1 MSLTGLDF
9 LQKRTVRTLALGQ
22 ILSGFGLGS
31 TLSIGALL
39 AAELSGTVA
48 WSGAAATF
56 STLGTAIWAIP
67 LARIAYARGRRFS
80 LAIGAALAI
89 TGATLIITS
98 VSLNLFPLLLVALF
112 FMGAGSAASLQ
123 ARFAAT
129 DIPANNKVGKDLSLV
144 VWATTVGA
152 VTGPNLFGPGEVV
165 GQFLGLPELTGPF
178 LFTIIAQMLATS
190 VFWFGLR
197 PDPLLVA
204 RQLDAQNVKV
214 RPKLSLASGF
224 ATLRSHPVAA
234 YAIVSIALS
243 HMTMVAVMSM
253 TPVHVTSHGGS
264 LVFVGFVISL
274 HILGMYA
281 FAPLFGIL
289 SDKIGPTRTI
299 LTGQVIFVGAL
310 LTAGLGSEQEHLVTI
325 GLFLLGLGWSAAT
338 VAGSAL
344 LVVSVPTDQKT
355 NVQGLSDSIQNLA
368 GATGG
373 AVAGSIVAASLFTG
387 LNMAALAPVALIV
400 LLSIVISKY
409 RTKHPETAGNHELPI
424 PLD

>member
-1 MSLTGLDF
+1 VTISGLDF

-67 LARIAYARGRRFS
+67 LSRIAFAKGRRYS
-80 LAIGAALAI
+80 LGLGAALAI
-89 TGATLIITS
+89 TGATLIITAA
-98 VSLNLFPLLLVALF
+98 SLKLFPLLLIALF

-129 DIPANNKVGKDLSLV
+129 DIPVEKKVGRDLSLV
-144 VWATTVGA
+144 VWATTIGA
-152 VTGPNLFGPGEVV
+152 VTGPNLFGPGEAV
-165 GQFLGLPELTGPF
+165 GQWLGLPELTGPF
-178 LFTIIAQMLATS
+178 VFTIIAQMLATT
-190 VFWFGLR
+190 VFWFGLK

-204 RQLDAQNVKV
+204 KQIDAQNVKV
-214 RPKLSLASGF
+214 RPKLSIASAFSTLAKF
-224 ATLRSHPVAA
+224 PVAG

-281 FAPLFGIL
+281 FAPLFGLL

-299 LTGQVIFVGAL
+299 LAGQGIFVSAL
-310 LTAGLGSEQEHLVTI
+310 LIAGLGSEQEHLVTI

-373 AVAGSIVAASLFTG
+373 AVAGSIVALSLFTG
-387 LNMAALAPVALIV
+387 LNLAALAPVLVIV
-400 LLSIVISKY
+400 LFSMVISRY
-409 RTKHPETAGNHELPI
+409 RVTHPEKPESHELKI
-424 PLD
+424 PQE

>member
-1 MSLTGLDF
+1 VSISGLDF

-39 AAELSGTVA
+39 AADLSGTVA

-67 LARIAYARGRRFS
+67 LSRLALAKGRRYS
-80 LAIGAALAI
+80 LGLGAALAI
-89 TGATLIITS
+89 TGATLIIAATS
-98 VSLNLFPLLLVALF
+98 LRIFPLLLVALF

-129 DIPANNKVGKDLSLV
+129 DIPVDKKVGRDLSLV
-144 VWATTVGA
+144 VWATTIGA
-152 VTGPNLFGPGEVV
+152 VTGPNLFGPGEAV
-165 GQFLGLPELTGPF
+165 GQWLGLPELTGPF
-178 LFTIIAQMLATS
+178 VFTIIAQMLATT

-204 RQLDAQNVKV
+204 RQIDAQNVKV
-214 RPKLSLASGF
+214 RKKLSIASAFGTLAKF
-224 ATLRSHPVAA
+224 PVAG

-299 LTGQVIFVGAL
+299 LFGQVIFVAAL
-310 LTAGLGSEQEHLVTI
+310 LIAGLGSEEEHLVTI

-373 AVAGSIVAASLFTG
+373 AVAGSIVALSLFTG
-387 LNMAALAPVALIV
+387 LNMAALVPVALLIV
-400 LLSIVISKY
+400 LSALITRY
-409 RTKHPETAGNHELPI
+409 RTKHPETQGSHQPPL

>member
-1 MSLTGLDF
+1 MSISGLDF

-39 AAELSGTVA
+39 AADLSGTVA

-56 STLGTAIWAIP
+56 STLGTAFWAIP
-67 LARIAYARGRRFS
+67 LSRLAFAKGRRYS
-80 LAIGAALAI
+80 LGLGAALAI
-89 TGATLIITS
+89 TGATLIITAA
-98 VSLNLFPLLLVALF
+98 SLKLFPLLLIALF
-112 FMGAGSAASLQ
+112 LMGAGSAAGLQ

-129 DIPANNKVGKDLSLV
+129 DIPVEKKVGKDLSLV
-144 VWATTVGA
+144 VWATPIGA
-152 VTGPNLFGPGEVV
+152 VTGPNLFGPGEAV
-165 GQFLGLPELTGPF
+165 GQWLGLPELTGPF
-178 LFTIIAQMLATS
+178 VFTIIAQMLATT

-204 RQLDAQNVKV
+204 KQIDAQNVKV
-214 RPKLSLASGF
+214 RPKLSLASAFG
-224 ATLRSHPVAA
+224 TLAKFPVAS
-234 YAIVSIALS
+234 YAIVSIALP

-299 LTGQVIFVGAL
+299 LAGQTIFVAAL
-310 LTAGLGSEQEHLVTI
+310 LIAGLGSEQEHLVTI

-373 AVAGSIVAASLFTG
+373 AVAGSIVALSLFTG
-387 LNMAALAPVALIV
+387 LNMAALVPVALLIV
-400 LLSIVISKY
+400 LSGLITRY
-409 RTKHPETAGNHELPI
+409 RTKHPETQGSHQLPL

>member
-1 MSLTGLDF
+1 VSISGLDF

-67 LARIAYARGRRFS
+67 LSRLAFAKGRRFS
-80 LAIGAALAI
+80 LGLGAALAI
-89 TGATLIITS
+89 TGATLIITAA
-98 VSLNLFPLLLVALF
+98 SLKLFPLLLIALF

-129 DIPANNKVGKDLSLV
+129 DIPVEKKVGKDLSLV
-144 VWATTVGA
+144 VWATTIGA
-152 VTGPNLFGPGEVV
+152 VTGPNLFGPGEAV
-165 GQFLGLPELTGPF
+165 GQWLGLPELTGPF
-178 LFTIIAQMLATS
+178 VFTIIAQMLATT

-204 RQLDAQNVKV
+204 RQIDAQNVKV
-214 RPKLSLASGF
+214 RKKLSIASAFSTLAKF
-224 ATLRSHPVAA
+224 PVAG

-299 LTGQVIFVGAL
+299 LAGQVIFVAAL
-310 LTAGLGSEQEHLVTI
+310 LIAGLGSEQEHLVTL

-344 LVVSVPTDQKT
+344 LVVSVPADEKT
-355 NVQGLSDSIQNLA
+355 NVQGLSDSVQNLA

-373 AVAGSIVAASLFTG
+373 AVAGSIVALSLFTG
-387 LNMAALAPVALIV
+387 LNMAALAPVILIV
-400 LLSIVISKY
+400 VLSVLITRY
-409 RTKHPETAGNHELPI
+409 RTKHPETQGTHQPPM
-424 PLD
+424 PLE

>member
-1 MSLTGLDF
+1 VSISGLDF

-67 LARIAYARGRRFS
+67 LSRLAFAKGRRYS
-80 LAIGAALAI
+80 LGLGAALAI
-89 TGATLIITS
+89 TGATLIITAA
-98 VSLNLFPLLLVALF
+98 SLKLFPLLLIALF
-112 FMGAGSAASLQ
+112 LMGAGSAAGLQ

-129 DIPANNKVGKDLSLV
+129 DIPVEKKVGKDLSLV
-144 VWATTVGA
+144 VWATTIGA
-152 VTGPNLFGPGEVV
+152 VTGPNLFGPGEFV
-165 GQFLGLPELTGPF
+165 GQLLGLPELTGPF
-178 LFTIIAQMLATS
+178 VFTIIAQMLATT

-204 RQLDAQNVKV
+204 KQIDAQNVKV
-214 RPKLSLASGF
+214 RKKLSIASAFGTLAKF
-224 ATLRSHPVAA
+224 PVAS

-299 LTGQVIFVGAL
+299 LAGQAIFVAAL
-310 LTAGLGSEQEHLVTI
+310 LIAGLGSEEEHLVTI

-373 AVAGSIVAASLFTG
+373 AVAGSIVALSLFTG
-387 LNMAALAPVALIV
+387 LNIAALVPVTVVMV
-400 LLSIVISKY
+400 LSFLVA
-409 RTKHPETAGNHELPI
+409 KHKVKQSQVAKDLELPI
-424 PLD
+424 PQE

>member
-1 MSLTGLDF
+1 MTISGLDF

-67 LARIAYARGRRFS
+67 LSRIAFAKGRRYS
-80 LAIGAALAI
+80 LGLGAALAI
-89 TGATLIITS
+89 TGATLIITAA
-98 VSLNLFPLLLVALF
+98 SLKLFPLLLIALF

-129 DIPANNKVGKDLSLV
+129 DIPVEKKVGRDLSLV
-144 VWATTVGA
+144 VWATTIGA
-152 VTGPNLFGPGEVV
+152 VTGPNLFGPGEAV
-165 GQFLGLPELTGPF
+165 GQWLGLPELTGPF
-178 LFTIIAQMLATS
+178 VFTIIAQMLATT
-190 VFWFGLR
+190 VFWFGLK

-204 RQLDAQNVKV
+204 KQIDAQNVKV
-214 RPKLSLASGF
+214 RPKLSIASAFSTLAKF
-224 ATLRSHPVAA
+224 PVAG

-281 FAPLFGIL
+281 FAPLFGLL

-299 LTGQVIFVGAL
+299 LAGQGIFVSAL
-310 LTAGLGSEQEHLVTI
+310 LIAGLGSEQEHLVTI

-373 AVAGSIVAASLFTG
+373 AVAGSIVALSLFTG
-387 LNMAALAPVALIV
+387 LNLAALAPVLVIV
-400 LLSIVISKY
+400 LFSMVISRY
-409 RTKHPETAGNHELPI
+409 RVTHPEKPESHELKI
-424 PLD
+424 PQE

>member
-1 MSLTGLDF
+1 VTISGLDF

-67 LARIAYARGRRFS
+67 LSRIAFAKGRRYS
-80 LAIGAALAI
+80 LGLGAALAI
-89 TGATLIITS
+89 TGATLIITAA
-98 VSLNLFPLLLVALF
+98 SLKLFPLLLIALF

-129 DIPANNKVGKDLSLV
+129 DIPVEKKVGRDLSLV
-144 VWATTVGA
+144 VWATTIGA
-152 VTGPNLFGPGEVV
+152 VTGPNLFGPGEAV
-165 GQFLGLPELTGPF
+165 GQWLGLPELTGPF
-178 LFTIIAQMLATS
+178 VFTIIAQMLATT
-190 VFWFGLR
+190 VFWFGLK

-204 RQLDAQNVKV
+204 KQIDAQNVKV
-214 RPKLSLASGF
+214 RPKLSIASAFSTLAKF
-224 ATLRSHPVAA
+224 PVAG

-281 FAPLFGIL
+281 FAPLFGLL

-299 LTGQVIFVGAL
+299 LAGQGIFVSAL
-310 LTAGLGSEQEHLVTI
+310 LIAGLGSEQEHLVTI

-373 AVAGSIVAASLFTG
+373 AVAGSIVALSLFTG
-387 LNMAALAPVALIV
+387 LNLAALAPVLVIV
-400 LLSIVISKY
+400 LFSIVISRY
-409 RTKHPETAGNHELPI
+409 RVTHPEKPESHELKI
-424 PLD
+424 PQE

>member
-1 MSLTGLDF
+1 
-9 LQKRTVRTLALGQ
+9 
-22 ILSGFGLGS
+22 
-31 TLSIGALL
+31 
-39 AAELSGTVA
+39 
-48 WSGAAATF
+48 
-56 STLGTAIWAIP
+56 
-67 LARIAYARGRRFS
+67 
-80 LAIGAALAI
+80 
-89 TGATLIITS
+89 
-98 VSLNLFPLLLVALF
+98 
-112 FMGAGSAASLQ
+112 MGAGSAASLQ

-129 DIPANNKVGKDLSLV
+129 DIPVEKKVGKDLSLV
-144 VWATTVGA
+144 VWATTIGA
-152 VTGPNLFGPGEVV
+152 VTGPNLFGPGEAV
-165 GQFLGLPELTGPF
+165 GQWLGLPDLTGPF
-178 LFTIIAQMLATS
+178 VFTIIAQMLATT

-204 RQLDAQNVKV
+204 RQIDAQNVKV
-214 RPKLSLASGF
+214 RKKLSIASAFGTLAKF
-224 ATLRSHPVAA
+224 PVAG

-299 LTGQVIFVGAL
+299 LAGQVIFVAAL
-310 LTAGLGSEQEHLVTI
+310 LIAGLGSEQEHLVTI

-344 LVVSVPTDQKT
+344 LVVSVPADQKT

-373 AVAGSIVAASLFTG
+373 AVAGSIVALSLFTG

-400 LLSIVISKY
+400 VLSVLITRY
-409 RTKHPETAGNHELPI
+409 RTKHPEAQGTHQPPM
-424 PLD
+424 PLE

>member
-1 MSLTGLDF
+1 
-9 LQKRTVRTLALGQ
+9 
-22 ILSGFGLGS
+22 
-31 TLSIGALL
+31 
-39 AAELSGTVA
+39 
-48 WSGAAATF
+48 
-56 STLGTAIWAIP
+56 
-67 LARIAYARGRRFS
+67 
-80 LAIGAALAI
+80 
-89 TGATLIITS
+89 
-98 VSLNLFPLLLVALF
+98 
-112 FMGAGSAASLQ
+112 
-123 ARFAAT
+123 
-129 DIPANNKVGKDLSLV
+129 
-144 VWATTVGA
+144 
-152 VTGPNLFGPGEVV
+152 
-165 GQFLGLPELTGPF
+165 LPELTGPF
-178 LFTIIAQMLATS
+178 VFTIIAQMLATT

-204 RQLDAQNVKV
+204 RQIDAQNVKV
-214 RPKLSLASGF
+214 RKKLSIASAFSTLAKF
-224 ATLRSHPVAA
+224 PVAG

-299 LTGQVIFVGAL
+299 LAGQVIFVAAL
-310 LTAGLGSEQEHLVTI
+310 LIAGLGSEQEHLVTL

-344 LVVSVPTDQKT
+344 LVVSVPVDQKT

-373 AVAGSIVAASLFTG
+373 AVAGSIVALSMFTG
-387 LNMAALAPVALIV
+387 LNMAALAPVILIV
-400 LLSIVISKY
+400 VLSVLITRY
-409 RTKHPETAGNHELPI
+409 RTKHPETQGSHQPPM
-424 PLD
+424 PLE

>member
-1 MSLTGLDF
+1 L
-9 LQKRTVRTLALGQ
+9 K
-22 ILSGFGLGS
+22 
-31 TLSIGALL
+31 
-39 AAELSGTVA
+39 
-48 WSGAAATF
+48 
-56 STLGTAIWAIP
+56 
-67 LARIAYARGRRFS
+67 
-80 LAIGAALAI
+80 
-89 TGATLIITS
+89 
-98 VSLNLFPLLLVALF
+98 LFPLLLVALF

-129 DIPANNKVGKDLSLV
+129 DIPVDKKVGKDLSLV
-144 VWATTVGA
+144 VWATTIGA
-152 VTGPNLFGPGEVV
+152 VAGPNLFGPGEAV
-165 GQFLGLPELTGPF
+165 GQWLGLPELTGPF
-178 LFTIIAQMLATS
+178 VFTIIAQMSATA

-204 RQLDAQNVKV
+204 RQIDAQNVKV
-214 RPKLSLASGF
+214 RKKLSIASAFGTLAKF
-224 ATLRSHPVAA
+224 PVAG
-234 YAIVSIALS
+234 YAILSIAFS

-289 SDKIGPTRTI
+289 SDKIGPTGTI
-299 LTGQVIFVGAL
+299 LTGQVIFVAAL
-310 LTAGLGSEQEHLVTI
+310 LIAGLGSEEEHLVTI

-373 AVAGSIVAASLFTG
+373 AVAGSIVALSLFTG
-387 LNMAALAPVALIV
+387 LNLASLVPVAVVMV
-400 LLSIVISKY
+400 LSFLVTKY
-409 RTKHPETAGNHELPI
+409 KVKQSQIAKDLELPI
-424 PLD
+424 PQE

>member
-1 MSLTGLDF
+1 
-9 LQKRTVRTLALGQ
+9 
-22 ILSGFGLGS
+22 
-31 TLSIGALL
+31 
-39 AAELSGTVA
+39 
-48 WSGAAATF
+48 
-56 STLGTAIWAIP
+56 
-67 LARIAYARGRRFS
+67 
-80 LAIGAALAI
+80 
-89 TGATLIITS
+89 
-98 VSLNLFPLLLVALF
+98 
-112 FMGAGSAASLQ
+112 LQ

-129 DIPANNKVGKDLSLV
+129 DIPVDKKVGKDLSLV
-144 VWATTVGA
+144 VWATTIGA

-165 GQFLGLPELTGPF
+165 GQLLGLPELTGPF
-178 LFTIIAQMLATS
+178 VFTIIAQMLATT

-204 RQLDAQNVKV
+204 KQIDAQNVKV
-214 RPKLSLASGF
+214 RPKLSIASAFSTLAKF
-224 ATLRSHPVAA
+224 PVAG

-299 LTGQVIFVGAL
+299 LTGQAIFVAAL
-310 LTAGLGSEQEHLVTI
+310 LIAGLGSEQEHLVTI

-373 AVAGSIVAASLFTG
+373 AVAGSIVALSLFTG
-387 LNMAALAPVALIV
+387 LNLASLVPVAVVV
-400 LLSIVISKY
+400 LFSFLVTKY
-409 RTKHPETAGNHELPI
+409 KVRQSGSAKDLEPPL

>member
-1 MSLTGLDF
+1 MSISGLDF

-67 LARIAYARGRRFS
+67 LSRIAFAKGRRYS
-80 LAIGAALAI
+80 LGLGAALAI
-89 TGATLIITS
+89 TGATLIITAT
-98 VSLNLFPLLLVALF
+98 SLKLFPLLLVALF

-129 DIPANNKVGKDLSLV
+129 DIPVDKKVGKDLSLV
-144 VWATTVGA
+144 VWATTIGA

-165 GQFLGLPELTGPF
+165 GQWLGLPELTGPF
-178 LFTIIAQMLATS
+178 VFTIIAQMLATT

-204 RQLDAQNVKV
+204 RQIDAQNVKV
-214 RPKLSLASGF
+214 RPKLSIASAFGTLAKF
-224 ATLRSHPVAA
+224 PVAG

-299 LTGQVIFVGAL
+299 LTGQVIFVAAL
-310 LTAGLGSEQEHLVTI
+310 LIAGLGSEEEHLVTI

-373 AVAGSIVAASLFTG
+373 AVAGSIVALSLFTG
-387 LNMAALAPVALIV
+387 LNMAALLPVALLIV
-400 LLSIVISKY
+400 LSALITRY
-409 RTKHPETAGNHELPI
+409 RTRHPETQGSHQLPL

>member
-1 MSLTGLDF
+1 MSITGLDF

-39 AAELSGTVA
+39 AADLSGTVA

-67 LARIAYARGRRFS
+67 LSRLALAKGRRYS
-80 LAIGAALAI
+80 LGLGAALAI
-89 TGATLIITS
+89 TGATLIIAATS
-98 VSLNLFPLLLVALF
+98 LRIFPLLLVALF

-129 DIPANNKVGKDLSLV
+129 DIPVDKKVGRDLSLV
-144 VWATTVGA
+144 VWATTIGA
-152 VTGPNLFGPGEVV
+152 VTGPNLFGPGEAV
-165 GQFLGLPELTGPF
+165 GQWLGLPELTGPF
-178 LFTIIAQMLATS
+178 VFTIIAQMLATT

-204 RQLDAQNVKV
+204 RQIDAQNVKV
-214 RPKLSLASGF
+214 RKKLSIASAFGTLAKF
-224 ATLRSHPVAA
+224 PVAG

-299 LTGQVIFVGAL
+299 LFGQVIFVAAL
-310 LTAGLGSEQEHLVTI
+310 LIAGLGSEEEHLVTI

-373 AVAGSIVAASLFTG
+373 AVAGSIVALSLFTG
-387 LNMAALAPVALIV
+387 LNMAALVPVALLIV
-400 LLSIVISKY
+400 LSALITRY
-409 RTKHPETAGNHELPI
+409 RTKHPETQGSHQPPL

>member
-1 MSLTGLDF
+1 
-9 LQKRTVRTLALGQ
+9 
-22 ILSGFGLGS
+22 
-31 TLSIGALL
+31 
-39 AAELSGTVA
+39 
-48 WSGAAATF
+48 
-56 STLGTAIWAIP
+56 
-67 LARIAYARGRRFS
+67 
-80 LAIGAALAI
+80 
-89 TGATLIITS
+89 
-98 VSLNLFPLLLVALF
+98 
-112 FMGAGSAASLQ
+112 MGAGSAASLQ

-129 DIPANNKVGKDLSLV
+129 DIPVDKKVGKDLSLV
-144 VWATTVGA
+144 VWATTIGA
-152 VTGPNLFGPGEVV
+152 VTGPNLFGPGEAV
-165 GQFLGLPELTGPF
+165 GQWLGLPELTGPF
-178 LFTIIAQMLATS
+178 VFTIIAQMLATT

-204 RQLDAQNVKV
+204 RQIDAQNVKV
-214 RPKLSLASGF
+214 RKKLSIASAFSTLAKF
-224 ATLRSHPVAA
+224 PVAG

-289 SDKIGPTRTI
+289 SDKIGPTWTI
-299 LTGQVIFVGAL
+299 LAGQAIFVAAL
-310 LTAGLGSEQEHLVTI
+310 LIAGLGSEEEHLVTI

-344 LVVSVPTDQKT
+344 LVVSVPTDEKT

-373 AVAGSIVAASLFTG
+373 AVAGSIVALSLFTG
-387 LNMAALAPVALIV
+387 LNMAALVPVTLLIV
-400 LLSIVISKY
+400 LSALITRY
-409 RTKHPETAGNHELPI
+409 RTRHPETQGSHQLPL

>member
-1 MSLTGLDF
+1 VSISGLDF

-39 AAELSGTVA
+39 AADLSGTVA

-67 LARIAYARGRRFS
+67 LSRLALAKGRRYS
-80 LAIGAALAI
+80 LGLGAALAI
-89 TGATLIITS
+89 TGATLIIAATS
-98 VSLNLFPLLLVALF
+98 LRIFPLLLVALF

-129 DIPANNKVGKDLSLV
+129 DIPVDKKVGRDLSLV
-144 VWATTVGA
+144 VWATTIGA
-152 VTGPNLFGPGEVV
+152 VTGPNLFGPGEAV
-165 GQFLGLPELTGPF
+165 GQWLGLPELTGPF
-178 LFTIIAQMLATS
+178 VFTIIAQMLATT

-204 RQLDAQNVKV
+204 RQIDAQNVKV
-214 RPKLSLASGF
+214 RKKLSIASAFGTLAKF
-224 ATLRSHPVAA
+224 PVAG

-299 LTGQVIFVGAL
+299 LFGQVIFVAAL
-310 LTAGLGSEQEHLVTI
+310 LIAGLGSEEEHLVTI

-344 LVVSVPTDQKT
+344 LVVSVPTDEKT

-373 AVAGSIVAASLFTG
+373 AVAGSIVALSLFTG
-387 LNMAALAPVALIV
+387 LNMAALVPVTLLIV
-400 LLSIVISKY
+400 LSALITRY
-409 RTKHPETAGNHELPI
+409 RSKHPETQGSHQLPL